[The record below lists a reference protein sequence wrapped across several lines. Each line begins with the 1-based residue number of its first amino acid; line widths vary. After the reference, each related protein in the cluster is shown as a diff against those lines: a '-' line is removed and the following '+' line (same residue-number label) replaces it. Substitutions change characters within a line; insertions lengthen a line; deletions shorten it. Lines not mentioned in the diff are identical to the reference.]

1 MQSQDTNDLR
11 KIADIISTKLSENDI
26 AAKTYYR
33 LKDPCSALNKMIL
46 KTNELTDLV
55 AFRFIVDKLEYC
67 YKVLDIIRGIYSVKI
82 AEKKNYIDYPKDNG
96 YRSLHIVTSVGNPR
110 RDVEMQVR
118 TNEMHDIAEF
128 GIANHNEYKKT
139 QAAKIRELLPSGM
152 LNIAGINTELNKAY
166 DIFSQFNWTIQEL
179 IAYEQAIENIYRIY
193 QDQDSLRKV

>member
-1 MQSQDTNDLR
+1 MQFQDTNDLH
-11 KIADIISTKLSENDI
+11 KIADIISTKLSEHDI
-26 AAKTYYR
+26 AATTYYR

-46 KTNELTDLV
+46 KTNELKDLV

-67 YKVLDIIRGIYSVKI
+67 YKVLDIICGIYSVKTI
-82 AEKKNYIDYPKDNG
+82 EKKNYIDYPKDNG

-128 GIANHNEYKKT
+128 GTANHHEYKKI

-152 LNIAGINTELNKAY
+152 LNVAAINTGLNKAY
-166 DIFSQFNWTIQEL
+166 DIFTNFNWTIQEL
-179 IAYEQAIENIYRIY
+179 IDYEQTIINLYRIY
-193 QDQDSLRKV
+193 QDNLRKV

>member
-1 MQSQDTNDLR
+1 MQFQDTNDLH
-11 KIADIISTKLSENDI
+11 KIADIISTKLSEHDI
-26 AAKTYYR
+26 AATTYYR

-67 YKVLDIIRGIYSVKI
+67 YKVLDIICDIYSVKTT
-82 AEKKNYIDYPKDNG
+82 EKKNYIDYPKDNG

-128 GIANHNEYKKT
+128 GTANHHEYKKI

-152 LNIAGINTELNKAY
+152 LNVAAINTGLNKAY
-166 DIFSQFNWTIQEL
+166 DIFTNFNWTIQEL
-179 IAYEQAIENIYRIY
+179 IDYEQTIINLYRIY
-193 QDQDSLRKV
+193 QDNLRKV

>member
-11 KIADIISTKLSENDI
+11 KIADIISTKLNENDI
-26 AAKTYYR
+26 AAATYYR

-67 YKVLDIIRGIYSVKI
+67 YKVLDIICGIYSVKTT
-82 AEKKNYIDYPKDNG
+82 EKKNYIDYPKDNG

-128 GIANHNEYKKT
+128 GTANHDEYKKT
-139 QAAKIRELLPSGM
+139 QAAKIRELLPTGI
-152 LNIAGINTELNKAY
+152 LNVADINTELNKAY
-166 DIFSQFNWTIQEL
+166 DIFTHFNWTIQEL
-179 IAYEQAIENIYRIY
+179 IDYEQTIINLYRIY
-193 QDQDSLRKV
+193 QDNLRKV